1 MNNFDNSHSFSDSR
15 EEFEYYKCNYYK
27 KKEELSKCFK
37 KIKKLESFNNKLL
50 QQLNNKNFIK
60 ISKIENIVKKNEKK
74 SNNISKDSN
83 SSNSNTKKNNNTNAH
98 STKVISL
105 NEFRTLWE
113 SIIQTELIENFD
125 FCINEYIL
133 ISYLCQDMVLLIYN
147 ESQNEIINKL
157 NQVLKCLNLDKISK
171 NKFNIIYEEFLPFFQ
186 EHMNIIFICQDSF
199 LEIIHCKLI
208 SITKEYDYNNLK
220 VKTNINSSK
229 LSNKS
234 ITNENNFCNEMPIL
248 LEKKIING
256 HFDKLIKNFYKICI
270 YMLLHDPI
278 LSFNIEKY
286 SERTTLYQYYNKN
299 NFINVEGFGNEKSPC
314 ILLLSPPLLKEK
326 FPFYGLR
333 AAVYIISEPDK
344 NIFSECEINKEK
356 NNEENKNIT
365 FSDKS
370 EKKTSNEPQFIE
382 IKNNRV
388 IKSSI
393 RNNNKRKLKNQKK
406 SKTENYNMFDSF
418 NCSFNF
424 INNKS
429 NNNSNR
435 INNQKYI
442 HIKNEKFIMN
452 NLLGDFFIKNN
463 NKNNNEIDYNE
474 EYQNNKNGK
483 DNTSNN
489 YPFSL
494 SKNFLSSNQNL
505 SSRKL
510 ILSNNNG
517 IKGSNSYSL
526 FNNYKNEYNINNI
539 KTSNQNIKNNN
550 LYKNKS
556 KESNIDLRQEILNN
570 KNRNN
575 INNNLYEKNNKH
587 KNSNIKQIKK
597 REINNSNKDKIQIK
611 NKNDINNYQYDA
623 FSTIKTPEKFHFQYN
638 SDIKSKMKSK
648 DINNQKNNNYSSS
661 NYTIRNKLNKINRN
675 KNYNIKKL
683 EENRSLDN
691 NPDNYEYYNNDN
703 YMLDLLNLN
712 NEHIYINSLL
722 ESSNSKYNITNLSPE
737 IKNMNDSNNFNRY
750 KTINK
755 NINQNNPKNIK
766 FNRQTSYTSRERS
779 FNNNSKNRNNKYLIN
794 SKNKLEQNENEQESE
809 INILYIKKNENIK
822 ANNIKNIN
830 INKNKKFF
838 KKISPNK
845 NYSNVKIFKN
855 NNIGVNGKKINNIYI
870 NKNQINK
877 EFYIIKKNNGNN
889 ANNKIQKINKNKN
902 DCNQRFLND
911 NNTNENNNNSNHD
924 IFYLNNNK
932 KKESRTID
940 NDKLYINKNISY
952 NNIFY
957 NKVKNNYNFNS
968 LYDDSQEKK
977 IMNYS
982 NLFDSNLYKKSK
994 IYIIN
999 GDDKSGFNLNNFNKL
1014 QRYNNNN
1021 NLINSSFP
1029 DLNSQEYI
1037 E

>member
-1 MNNFDNSHSFSDSR
+1 MNNYDNSYSFSDSR

-37 KIKKLESFNNKLL
+37 KIKKLETFNNKLL
-50 QQLNNKNFIK
+50 QQLNSKYYIK
-60 ISKIENIVKKNEKK
+60 ISKIENFVKKDQKK

-83 SSNSNTKKNNNTNAH
+83 SSNSNTKKNNNSNDH
-98 STKVISL
+98 SSKVISL

-133 ISYLCQDMVLLIYN
+133 ISYLCQDIVLLIYN
-147 ESQNEIINKL
+147 ETQNEIVDKL

-171 NKFNIIYEEFLPFFQ
+171 QKFNIIFEEFLPFFQ
-186 EHMNIIFICQDSF
+186 EHMNTIFLCQDSF
-199 LEIIHCKLI
+199 LEIIHSKLI

-229 LSNKS
+229 FSNKS
-234 ITNENNFCNEMPIL
+234 ITNENDFCNEMPIL
-248 LEKKIING
+248 LEKKIVSG
-256 HFDKLIKNFYKICI
+256 QFDKLIKNFYKICI
-270 YMLLHDPI
+270 YMILHDPI

-286 SERTTLYQYYNKN
+286 SERKPLYQYYNKK

-344 NIFSECEINKEK
+344 TIFSECEINKEK

-370 EKKTSNEPQFIE
+370 EKKSSSNEPQFIE

-388 IKSSI
+388 IKNSI
-393 RNNNKRKLKNQKK
+393 RNSNKRKLKNQTK
-406 SKTENYNMFDSF
+406 SKTENYNASDSF
-418 NCSFNF
+418 NYSFNF
-424 INNKS
+424 

-442 HIKNEKFIMN
+442 NIKNEKVIMD
-452 NLLGDFFIKNN
+452 NLLGDFFIKSD
-463 NKNNNEIDYNE
+463 NKNNKENNENEYNE
-474 EYQNNKNGK
+474 EYPNNKFGK
-483 DNTSNN
+483 DIINHI

-494 SKNFLSSNQNL
+494 STNFLSSNQNL
-505 SSRKL
+505 NNRKL
-510 ILSNNNG
+510 ILSNNNDNR
-517 IKGSNSYSL
+517 GSNSYSL

-539 KTSNQNIKNNN
+539 KTNNQNIKNNN

-556 KESNIDLRQEILNN
+556 KESNIDLRQEIFIN

-575 INNNLYEKNNKH
+575 TNNNNMYEKNNKH
-587 KNSNIKQIKK
+587 KNIKQIKK
-597 REINNSNKDKIQIK
+597 REINNYNKEKIKIKIK

-623 FSTIKTPEKFHFQYN
+623 FSTIKTPEKYHFQYN
-638 SDIKSKMKSK
+638 SDIKSKIKSK
-648 DINNQKNNNYSSS
+648 DLNNKENNNTSS
-661 NYTIRNKLNKINRN
+661 NTTIRNKLNKINRN
-675 KNYNIKKL
+675 KNNNIKKL
-683 EENRSLDN
+683 GENRSLDN
-691 NPDNYEYYNNDN
+691 NPDSDEYYNNNN
-703 YMLDLLNLN
+703 YMLELLNLN
-712 NEHIYINSLL
+712 NEHICINSLL
-722 ESSNSKYNITNLSPE
+722 ESSNSKYNINNLSPE
-737 IKNMNDSNNFNRY
+737 INNLNHN
-750 KTINK
+750 KIINK
-755 NINQNNPKNIK
+755 NINKNNSNNIK

-779 FNNNSKNRNNKYLIN
+779 FNNTRNKNYFTN
-794 SKNKLEQNENEQESE
+794 SKNKLYQNENEKEPE

-822 ANNIKNIN
+822 ANNMKSIN

-845 NYSNVKIFKN
+845 NYSNVKIYKN
-855 NNIGVNGKKINNIYI
+855 NNMGVNGKKINKLYI

-889 ANNKIQKINKNKN
+889 SINKTQKINKLKN
-902 DCNQRFLND
+902 DCKQRFLND
-911 NNTNENNNNSNHD
+911 NNHDENNNNSNHD

-994 IYIIN
+994 VYIIN
-999 GDDKSGFNLNNFNKL
+999 GDDKRGYNLNNFNKL
-1014 QRYNNNN
+1014 ERYNN

-1029 DLNSQEYI
+1029 ELNFQEYV

>member
-1 MNNFDNSHSFSDSR
+1 MNNFDNSQSFSDSR

-27 KKEELSKCFK
+27 KKEELSKCLK
-37 KIKKLESFNNKLL
+37 KIKLLESFNNKLL
-50 QQLNNKNFIK
+50 QKLDNNNYIK
-60 ISKIENIVKKNEKK
+60 ISKIDNIVKKNEQK

-83 SSNSNTKKNNNTNAH
+83 SSNSNTKNKNNANEH
-98 STKVISL
+98 SSKVISL

-133 ISYLCQDMVLLIYN
+133 ISYLCHDIVLLIYN
-147 ESQNEIINKL
+147 ESQNEILNKL

-171 NKFNIIYEEFLPFFQ
+171 NKFNIIYDEFLPFFQ
-186 EHMNIIFICQDSF
+186 EHMNKIFIFQESF
-199 LEIIHCKLI
+199 LEIIHSKLI
-208 SITKEYDYNNLK
+208 SIVKEYNYNNLK
-220 VKTNINSSK
+220 VKTNVNSSK

-234 ITNENNFCNEMPIL
+234 IRNENDFCNEMPIL
-248 LEKKIING
+248 LEKKIISG

-286 SERTTLYQYYNKN
+286 SERTPLYQYYNKN

-344 NIFSECEINKEK
+344 TIFSECEINKEK
-356 NNEENKNIT
+356 NNEDNKNIT

-370 EKKTSNEPQFIE
+370 EKRSNNEPQFIE
-382 IKNNRV
+382 IKNNGV
-388 IKSSI
+388 IKNSV
-393 RNNNKRKLKNQKK
+393 RNNNKRKLKNEAK
-406 SKTENYNMFDSF
+406 SKTENYNISDSF
-418 NCSFNF
+418 NYSFNF
-424 INNKS
+424 
-429 NNNSNR
+429 NNNSNI
-435 INNQKYI
+435 INNQKCI
-442 HIKNEKFIMN
+442 NIKNEKLIMN
-452 NLLGDFFIKNN
+452 NILGNFFIKSNKKNKDNN
-463 NKNNNEIDYNE
+463 QIDYNE
-474 EYQNNKNGK
+474 EYQNNNNGK
-483 DNTSNN
+483 DNINN
-489 YPFSL
+489 YFPFSL
-494 SKNFLSSNQNL
+494 NANFLSSNQNS

-510 ILSNNNG
+510 IFSNNND

-526 FNNYKNEYNINNI
+526 FNNYKNEYNINI
-539 KTSNQNIKNNN
+539 KTNDQNIK
-550 LYKNKS
+550 KKS
-556 KESNIDLRQEILNN
+556 KESNN

-575 INNNLYEKNNKH
+575 INYNLNEKNNKN
-587 KNSNIKQIKK
+587 KNNNIKHIKK
-597 REINNSNKDKIQIK
+597 REINNSNKDKIKNK

-623 FSTIKTPEKFHFQYN
+623 FSTIKAPEKYHIQYN
-638 SDIKSKMKSK
+638 SDIKSKIKSK
-648 DINNQKNNNYSSS
+648 DINNKKNINYASS

-675 KNYNIKKL
+675 KNYERKKMG
-683 EENRSLDN
+683 ENRSLDN
-691 NPDNYEYYNNDN
+691 NPDNDEYYNINN
-703 YMLDLLNLN
+703 YMLDILNLN
-712 NEHIYINSLL
+712 NEHTYINSLL
-722 ESSNSKYNITNLSPE
+722 ESSNSKYNINKLSPE
-737 IKNMNDSNNFNRY
+737 IKNMNDSNNFNHY

-755 NINQNNPKNIK
+755 SINKNNSKNIK

-779 FNNNSKNRNNKYLIN
+779 FNNNNKNNININNNNYLKS
-794 SKNKLEQNENEQESE
+794 SKNKIYHNENEQEPE

-822 ANNIKNIN
+822 ANNMKKIS
-830 INKNKKFF
+830 INKNKKYI

-855 NNIGVNGKKINNIYI
+855 NNIGENGKKINNLYK

-877 EFYIIKKNNGNN
+877 EFYVIKKNNDNITID
-889 ANNKIQKINKNKN
+889 KTQKINKIKS
-902 DCNQRFLND
+902 DCKQRFIND
-911 NNTNENNNNSNHD
+911 NNINENNNNNSNHD
-924 IFYLNNNK
+924 IFYLNNTK
-932 KKESRTID
+932 KKTSRTID

-957 NKVKNNYNFNS
+957 NKVKGNYNFNS

-994 IYIIN
+994 LYIIN
-999 GDDKSGFNLNNFNKL
+999 GDNKNGYNLNNFNKL
-1014 QRYNNNN
+1014 EKYNNNN
-1021 NLINSSFP
+1021 NNLLNSSFP
-1029 DLNSQEYI
+1029 DLNFQEYI